1 MWDGMSVS
9 LTGTYVGWECLD
21 AVVGW
26 WHQSEEHKN
35 MNTFIR
41 IHLLQIIFCYQA
53 KHQAG
58 TKTHFLAAYGTICR
72 VRLRMLGGHCDKLRI

>member
-1 MWDGMSVS
+1 MALTHMWIIDLEKVKVERNMVDILVS
-9 LTGTYVGWECLD
+9 LSGTCVGWECLD

-41 IHLLQIIFCYQA
+41 IHLLQIIFCY
-53 KHQAG
+53 
-58 TKTHFLAAYGTICR
+58 
-72 VRLRMLGGHCDKLRI
+72 